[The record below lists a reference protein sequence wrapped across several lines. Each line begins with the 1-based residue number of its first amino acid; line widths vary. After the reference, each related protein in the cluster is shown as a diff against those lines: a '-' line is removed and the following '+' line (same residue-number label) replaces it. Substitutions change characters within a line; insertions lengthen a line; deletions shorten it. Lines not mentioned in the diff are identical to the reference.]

1 MKLLSIE
8 ETCQMLGISRRTI
21 YRLIDKGELK
31 PVKIGWRTK
40 FIESEILEMIER
52 NRGIIKKKQSGR
64 KKGVKR
70 E

>member
-8 ETCQMLGISRRTI
+8 EACQMLGISRRTI

-31 PVKIGWRTK
+31 PVKIGGRTK

-64 KKGVKR
+64 KKGVKK
-70 E
+70 